1 MNELDLEELAMAW
14 FKDIGY
20 QTLHGPDIEPGG
32 SAQERAEYQDVILWD
47 RFDAALARLNPSA
60 SAAVLRD
67 AKRRFRLRLGEE
79 PNLVRCNKIFQ
90 EMLVEGIRI
99 ESREGGSSPTGA

>member
-47 RFDAALARLNPSA
+47 RFDACYCP
-60 SAAVLRD
+60 
-67 AKRRFRLRLGEE
+67 
-79 PNLVRCNKIFQ
+79 
-90 EMLVEGIRI
+90 I
-99 ESREGGSSPTGA
+99 ESFCISWCSARCKTSIPPPIERRAKPRSMQQNLPRDVS

>member
-32 SAQERAEYQDVILWD
+32 NAQERAEYQDVILWD

-60 SAAVLRD
+60 SAAVLRC
-67 AKRRFRLRLGEE
+67 KTPL
-79 PNLVRCNKIFQ
+79 
-90 EMLVEGIRI
+90 
-99 ESREGGSSPTGA
+99 SSSIK

>member
-1 MNELDLEELAMAW
+1 MNELHLEELAIAW

-47 RFDAALARLNPSA
+47 RFDAALARLKS
-60 SAAVLRD
+60 SLLGMGFAVLLELS
-67 AKRRFRLRLGEE
+67 AGYELPPPYGHQSVFFRRRSKYVVVIVDDLLSGS
-79 PNLVRCNKIFQ
+79 IFF
-90 EMLVEGIRI
+90 L
-99 ESREGGSSPTGA
+99 